1 MICVYK
7 TLNLQKRYPELQQ
20 NNKPILPALSY
31 FSGNGSA
38 AIDKPGLTLFQND
51 ACRHEAH
58 RRPDD
63 LSEALLGKREV
74 QRIGLSIYELHT
86 QPSAGPC
93 PGFISFP
100 NVGVSTRGWIVTKR
114 TRSGCCGLLN
124 RIDRI

>member
-38 AIDKPGLTLFQND
+38 AIAKPDLTLFQKD
-51 ACRHEAH
+51 ACGHEAH

-74 QRIGLSIYELHT
+74 QRIGLSIDELHT

-100 NVGVSTRGWIVTKR
+100 DIGINTCRRIITESTRSCS
-114 TRSGCCGLLN
+114 RSLLN
-124 RIDRI
+124 TIDRI